1 VSDQGDHALPC
12 GILLARNKVVG
23 RGFCRYEGV
32 GLQRIVTSFIGAVVA
47 LSCQSV
53 LADDRPSL
61 EPEQETGFVDEVD
74 VTVVNVE
81 VYVRDRQGRPVTGL
95 TAEDFRISQDGIP
108 MPLSNFAVL
117 TPDLFQGR
125 PVSPGED
132 DPLSE
137 PHELPPLE
145 SRPSYVILYID
156 NENIL
161 PRHRNRVM
169 RSVRA
174 FVDQTLIPPVRM
186 MVVSSERSIKV
197 LQPFCDDPVMVN
209 QALDRL
215 SKYAGTRVERDRE
228 RRMIIE
234 RIEELNTNPDINV
247 PEFYQEPEI
256 AVAQLQIEAQIM
268 AYAERES
275 DSLVD
280 ALGALRQVFAMV
292 SGMEGRTAIVHV
304 SSGLPLSPGIGL
316 MYEYAAVFRDN
327 SILVRQQHVNQLPNF
342 HSLAAAANRHG
353 VSLYT
358 IDASGLN
365 PLEGFGADDYRPPA
379 AYASAADLKSYQD
392 SLRYMADA
400 TGGLAVFNTNDV
412 SAGLQLIRDD
422 LFSYYSLGYTISASG
437 QDRLHRIRVALPN
450 HPDHDLR
457 YREWYVE
464 KSLATQ
470 VQERVFSSLMLDF
483 DDNPMNLRLAVGDPT
498 PAARS
503 RWQVPFEVSFPLRNL
518 TLLPEA
524 GHYVGHLELFLGA
537 RDSEGLESLPQR
549 MEYEVRIPAE
559 EYQAARDQRYRI
571 DIQLLVKE
579 RQHRVG
585 VALMDRVTH
594 QTSYARVDVAVP

>member
-1 VSDQGDHALPC
+1 V
-12 GILLARNKVVG
+12 
-23 RGFCRYEGV
+23 
-32 GLQRIVTSFIGAVVA
+32 QRIVTSFIVAAIA
-47 LSCQSV
+47 LSCQAV
-53 LADDRPSL
+53 FADDQPVL
-61 EPEQETGFVDEVD
+61 ERDEETGFVDEVE
-74 VTVVNVE
+74 VTVVNVD
-81 VYVRDRQGRPVTGL
+81 VYVRDRQGRPVTEL

-117 TPDLFQGR
+117 IPDLFQSP
-125 PVSPGED
+125 PVSPGQD
-132 DPLSE
+132 ARPSE
-137 PHELPPLE
+137 PQELPQLE
-145 SRPSYVILYID
+145 SRPSHVVLYID

-161 PRHRNRVM
+161 PRHRSRVM

-174 FVDQTLIPPVRM
+174 FVDQILSPPVRM
-186 MVVSSERSIKV
+186 MVVSSERSINV

-234 RIEELNTNPDINV
+234 QIEEINTDPDINV
-247 PEFYQEPEI
+247 PEFLQDTET
-256 AVAQLQIEAQIM
+256 AVAQVQIEAEIL

-280 ALGALRQVFAMV
+280 ALDALRQVFAMV

-316 MYEYAAVFRDN
+316 MYEYAAVFRDS
-327 SILVRQQHVNQLPNF
+327 SILVQQQRVNQLPHF
-342 HSLAAAANRHG
+342 HSLAAAANRYG
-353 VSLYT
+353 VSIYT
-358 IDASGLN
+358 IDASGLS
-365 PLEGFGADDYRPPA
+365 PLEGFGADDYRPPD
-379 AYASAADLKSYQD
+379 AYASSADVKSYQN
-392 SLRYMADA
+392 SLRFMADA

-412 SAGLQLIRDD
+412 SAGLQRIRDD
-422 LFSYYSLGYTISASG
+422 LFSYYSLGYTISATG
-437 QDRLHRIRVALPN
+437 QDRLHRIRVDLPN

-457 YREWYVE
+457 YRQWYVE

-483 DDNPMNLRLAVGDPT
+483 DDNPIGLELTVGDPT
-498 PAARS
+498 PAAKG
-503 RWQVPFEVSFPLRNL
+503 RWHVPLQVSFPLRNL
-518 TLLPEA
+518 MLAPEA
-524 GHYVGHLELFLGA
+524 NHYVGHLELFLGA
-537 RDSEGLESLPQR
+537 RDSEGLESVPQR
-549 MEYEVRIPAE
+549 MEYEIRIPAE
-559 EYQAARDQRYRI
+559 EYQAARDQLYRI

-585 VALMDRVTH
+585 VALLDRVTH